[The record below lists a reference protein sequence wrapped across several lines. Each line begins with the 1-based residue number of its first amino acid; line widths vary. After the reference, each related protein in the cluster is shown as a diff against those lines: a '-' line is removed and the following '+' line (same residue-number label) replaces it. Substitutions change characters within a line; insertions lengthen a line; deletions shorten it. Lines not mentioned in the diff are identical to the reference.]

1 MHDGK
6 QCTDMYMLTSPWR
19 VGEMHT
25 VAYTAVRNFHDKVK
39 GNKQNSK
46 VENEPREQESSI
58 ECRRARVQNS
68 VCKEQCGEK
77 SMITTALL
85 TSPT

>member
-1 MHDGK
+1 
-6 QCTDMYMLTSPWR
+6 
-19 VGEMHT
+19 MHT

-58 ECRRARVQNS
+58 KCRRARVQNS
-68 VCKEQCGEK
+68 VYKEQCGKK
-77 SMITTALL
+77 SVITTALL
-85 TSPT
+85 TSLT